1 MWIIGYKS
9 TIMKPLTLLFLLFMF
24 GRTYSQECLDTLYF
38 NRDGKVV
45 GSRLFAEYTRIALM
59 PSDSAGYIRFRDYY
73 ATGELR
79 REGTMLH
86 IDTLDESRS
95 VYDGWSIAYHKNGK
109 VAEKVNYINGR
120 RHGEYCRYDDRG
132 NVKEFS
138 TYVFGDLSGVRKRF
152 NDDGSCRVDEYENG
166 IPLNNYYILVDGHGN
181 SLKFRT
187 DNDMQIWESP
197 LVSERS
203 VEYRD
208 GTPWEVYFKNGLTL
222 ALSDA
227 VVRDYGKWHRLDIVI
242 TNNSY
247 TPIEFVPE
255 VDVRA
260 YSADAEG
267 SVTNLVVWSCDEYMK
282 KVKRSQTWAAILVG
296 FSEGLSASTAGYST
310 STTTGYNNY
319 GEYVTYTTTTY
330 NAADAQIANLASQKR
345 MADFGRSLQ
354 QEQDIR
360 RMGYI
365 KRNTIQPGESV
376 SGFIHVGWVK
386 GSRVVF
392 IVTIEGAEYAYEW
405 EFDRRT
411 TQVVE

>member
-9 TIMKPLTLLFLLFMF
+9 TIMKPLTLLFLLSLF

-260 YSADAEG
+260 YSADA
-267 SVTNLVVWSCDEYMK
+267 
-282 KVKRSQTWAAILVG
+282 
-296 FSEGLSASTAGYST
+296 
-310 STTTGYNNY
+310 
-319 GEYVTYTTTTY
+319 
-330 NAADAQIANLASQKR
+330 QIANLASQKR